1 VNTDRRRIAIT
12 AVLGFSALC
21 AYTVPLLAQEVKPD
35 NEVRQDRAKEDDKN
49 GEKKPTYG
57 LIFGTA
63 YGPDDRPIYGVR
75 VKIYRAG
82 KKRPSW
88 ELFSDHR
95 GEFAQRVPPG
105 PADFVVQ
112 GEVEVAPVKNG
123 KLQKS
128 QKKRLK
134 GESKV
139 HLDGTE
145 ERDFSLHLSE

>member
-1 VNTDRRRIAIT
+1 VNTERRRIVIA
-12 AVLGFSALC
+12 AVLGFAALAVSAL
-21 AYTVPLLAQEVKPD
+21 PSLAQDAKPD
-35 NEVRQDRAKEDDKN
+35 DKAIQDKAKQDDKD

-75 VKIYRAG
+75 VKIYRVG
-82 KKRPSW
+82 KKHPSW
-88 ELFSDHR
+88 ELYSDHR

-105 PADFVVQ
+105 PADFVVK
-112 GEVEVAPVKNG
+112 GEVEVAPMKNG
-123 KLQKS
+123 KQQKS
-128 QKKRLK
+128 LKKRLK

-145 ERDFSLHLSE
+145 ERDFGLHLIE